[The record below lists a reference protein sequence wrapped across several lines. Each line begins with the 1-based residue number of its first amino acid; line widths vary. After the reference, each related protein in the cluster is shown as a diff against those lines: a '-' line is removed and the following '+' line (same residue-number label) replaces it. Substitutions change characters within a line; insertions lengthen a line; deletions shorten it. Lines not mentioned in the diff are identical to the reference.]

1 MGRTKRAQMTPS
13 TPRTQ
18 GNNPHPSIRSYLHT
32 PGDLLTQEELSNM
45 APSSPSSTL
54 SEEVPNTGT
63 NGTAAPAPDWY
74 ALYASLPKKEDFHS
88 LLEEVKTTLHTEI
101 SALGSSITALET
113 RVQALES
120 RRPDLPCP
128 ALAATT
134 AQAKQI
140 QDLRLHIEDLDN
152 RSRRHNIR
160 VRGCRETDPPE
171 DTRAI
176 LTPLFNRILNR
187 PRDARIPID
196 RAHRALKPKP
206 PPGAPPR
213 DIICHIPDFQL
224 KEEIMRKA
232 RTERSWRHEGQTVE
246 LYNDLSH
253 LTLQARRA
261 LRPLTTAMQEAQIR
275 YRWQFPFALTA
286 RRDDTEATIRSP
298 QDVQAFQEALGLP
311 QMPIADWTN
320 CPMNERF
327 TGRPTR
333 RHIQQGPNA
342 EFTSLQQASPEE

>member
-176 LTPLFNRILNR
+176 LTPLFN
-187 PRDARIPID
+187 P
-196 RAHRALKPKP
+196 
-206 PPGAPPR
+206 
-213 DIICHIPDFQL
+213 
-224 KEEIMRKA
+224 
-232 RTERSWRHEGQTVE
+232 
-246 LYNDLSH
+246 
-253 LTLQARRA
+253 
-261 LRPLTTAMQEAQIR
+261 
-275 YRWQFPFALTA
+275 